1 MHEKSMEPD
10 DFDRKLLRLLQ
21 HNNRMTA
28 DELAE
33 HVGLSSSAVQR
44 RLKRLRDEKIIEADI
59 AIVSPTV
66 VGLGVTCIVDII
78 LERGNSQALDKFKA
92 AMQGCAEV
100 MQCYFVTGTYD
111 FVMIV
116 NTTDMREYESFTKKY
131 LMDNPNVKHF
141 YTHVVLDRVKVG
153 YSVPI

>member
-1 MHEKSMEPD
+1 MEPD
-10 DFDRKLLRLLQ
+10 EFDRKLLRLLQ

-59 AIVSPTV
+59 AIISPTV
-66 VGLGVTCIVDII
+66 VGLGVTCVVDII
-78 LERGNSQALDKFKA
+78 LERGNSQALDKFKT
-92 AMQGCAEV
+92 AMQSCAEV

-141 YTHVVLDRVKVG
+141 YTHVVMDRVKVG
-153 YSVPI
+153 YSMPI